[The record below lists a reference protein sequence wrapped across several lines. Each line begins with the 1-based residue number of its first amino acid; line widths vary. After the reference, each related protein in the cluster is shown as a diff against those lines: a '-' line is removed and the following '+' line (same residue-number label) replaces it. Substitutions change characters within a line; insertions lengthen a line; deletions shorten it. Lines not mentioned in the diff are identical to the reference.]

1 MENFKPFYRRYL
13 PHFHQDGATYFVTTR
28 LAGSLPKEVI
38 LRLAHENEEAISQ
51 IRLSDESDYQKQ
63 ELIDEQQRRHFG
75 KFDKY
80 LDSIVDGNHWL
91 KQPDIA
97 KIVMDSIHFRDSKQY
112 ELICYT
118 IMSNHIHIVFT
129 VLNENINLY
138 TILQRLKQFTA
149 TEANRLL
156 NRRGAFWQEESY
168 DRIVRDGKEL
178 KRIIMYV
185 LNNPVKIG
193 LVEDWR
199 DYAFC
204 YVNENYL

>member
-1 MENFKPFYRRYL
+1 MDKFKSFYRRYL

-38 LRLAHENEEAISQ
+38 FKLAHENEEVISQ
-51 IRLSDESDYQKQ
+51 IRLSDKSDYQKL
-63 ELIDEQQRRHFG
+63 ELIDEQQRRYFG

-80 LDSIVDGNHWL
+80 LDSVVDGNHWL
-91 KQPDIA
+91 KQPEIA
-97 KIVMDSIHFRDSKQY
+97 KVIMDAIHFRDGKQY

-118 IMSNHIHIVFT
+118 VMSNHIHIVFT

-149 TEANRLL
+149 TESNKLL

-193 LVEDWR
+193 LVEDWG
-199 DYAFC
+199 DYPFC
-204 YVNENYL
+204 YINKDYL